1 MGFVSYLINHLPLK
15 LFPTILIF
23 LLSLITV
30 FDFPCLL
37 YADDSKNIQGA
48 ESRNDGLP
56 AFTKDRLSLQFV
68 WGILYSP
75 FLLGTDSPDFDYSQ
89 ANLRAGWM
97 IDDPTERKFF
107 LRGNFEAV
115 LEITYSN
122 VIKGSGNYLAGAG
135 AMIRYNVVYPDRI
148 IRPFIQVGGGIILT
162 DVYKNRSQE
171 LIGQSYQFDL
181 RLSAGIRFQVARKWS
196 IDLEGIYNHISN
208 GGLSE
213 RNDGVNAGGVL
224 MGVTYFFDRLW
235 Q

>member
-1 MGFVSYLINHLPLK
+1 INRLPLK

-23 LLSLITV
+23 LLSLISV
-30 FDFPCLL
+30 FDFTRLL
-37 YADDSKNIQGA
+37 YADNSKNIQRS
-48 ESRNDGLP
+48 ESRNKGLQV
-56 AFTKDRLSLQFV
+56 FTRDRLSLQYV
-68 WGILYSP
+68 WGKLYSP

-107 LRGNFEAV
+107 FRGNFEAL
-115 LEITYSN
+115 LEITYDN
-122 VIKGSGNYLAGAG
+122 VTKGPGNYLAGAG

-148 IRPFIQVGGGIILT
+148 FRPFIQMGGGIVLT
-162 DVYKNRSQE
+162 DVYKDRSQE
-171 LIGQSYQFDL
+171 LIGQSYQIDL
-181 RLSAGIRFQVARKWS
+181 RLSAGIRFAVARNWS
-196 IDLEGIYNHISN
+196 IDVEGIYNHISN

-224 MGVTYFFDRLW
+224 IGVTYYFDKLW